1 MKRTIKNNI
10 NTVNYWDNLLKNE
23 KWGEERG
30 SIYKKLFKYFPRKR
44 KITALDIGC
53 AIGHGLN
60 ELVIKL
66 NNIKFEGCDFSV
78 EEIRK
83 AKKIYGDKVNFF
95 VHNVYK
101 NNLNKNYDYI
111 LFIETLEHL
120 NKPKKI
126 IRKYLEFC
134 NEKILVTVPYK
145 EKKWKEHLYFFDENS
160 FKDIREFKKHFI
172 FGKFNTNQKI
182 ILYIFEKL

>member
-1 MKRTIKNNI
+1 ML
-10 NTVNYWDNLLKNE
+10 V
-23 KWGEERG
+23 
-30 SIYKKLFKYFPRKR
+30 
-44 KITALDIGC
+44 KIL
-53 AIGHGLN
+53 
-60 ELVIKL
+60 
-66 NNIKFEGCDFSV
+66 
-78 EEIRK
+78 
-83 AKKIYGDKVNFF
+83 
-95 VHNVYK
+95 
-101 NNLNKNYDYI
+101 NNLNKIYDYI

-172 FGKFNTNQKI
+172 L
-182 ILYIFEKL
+182 ILLQQSLEQSSYRYQQQAIQ